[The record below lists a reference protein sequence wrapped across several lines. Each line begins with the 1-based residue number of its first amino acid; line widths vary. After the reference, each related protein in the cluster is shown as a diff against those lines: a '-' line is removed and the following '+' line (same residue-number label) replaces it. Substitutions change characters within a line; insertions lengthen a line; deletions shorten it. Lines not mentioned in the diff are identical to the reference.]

1 MSYRDFESFSA
12 VNRLLNDCLL
22 IRWSAVRIRP
32 GEPVLTGNV
41 SKTLYKNGTKKPVFL
56 WSA

>member
-1 MSYRDFESFSA
+1 MVDLSNNMVLADG
-12 VNRLLNDCLL
+12 LL

-41 SKTLYKNGTKKPVFL
+41 SKTICKFGPKKAVFPL
-56 WSA
+56 SA